1 MPTLPPPLDLLPPP
15 LDLLPPLL
23 EGLRVTLRLTLG
35 GIAIGVLCALAG
47 GLGRRSRLRLV
58 RALASVYVETFRGTS
73 ALVQLFWFYFA
84 LPAVGIRLS
93 AELAG
98 VLVLGL
104 NAGAYG
110 AEVVRGA
117 LGAVPAGQ
125 IEAARAL
132 GFTPLETLWRI
143 QLPQAAVAM
152 LPPAG
157 NLAIELLKNTS
168 LVSMITLSEL
178 TFQGQVLR
186 ASTLRTTEIFT
197 LLLVLYFVL
206 AQLIRL
212 GVRSLERTLSRGRLR
227 AVAP

>member
-1 MPTLPPPLDLLPPP
+1 MPTLPPPLDLLPPL
-15 LDLLPPLL
+15 LD
-23 EGLRVTLRLTLG
+23 GVRITLRLTVG
-35 GIAIGVLCALAG
+35 GIAIGVVCALAA
-47 GLGRRSRLRLV
+47 GLGRRSRSRLV
-58 RALASVYVETFRGTS
+58 RALAAVYVETFRGTS

-84 LPAVGIRLS
+84 LPAIGVRLP

-98 VLVLGL
+98 ILVLGL

-117 LGAVPAGQ
+117 LGAVPSGQ
-125 IEAARAL
+125 LEAARAL
-132 GFTPLETLWRI
+132 GFTQIQTLWRI
-143 QLPQAAVAM
+143 QLPQAALAM

-197 LLLVLYFVL
+197 LLLLLYLAL

-212 GVRSLERTLSRGRLR
+212 AVRSLERSLSRGRLE
-227 AVAP
+227 AAPP